1 MVRRRRPRRGR
12 SGDGDRAALARVD
25 RRRSRRHR
33 VPRAVRRTR
42 PEGTVVPV
50 SGDTLRAPGA
60 ILVVSCYELGHQ
72 PLGLAWPMAFLE
84 RAGYAPRALDLA
96 LEPLDDTV
104 VRGARLAA
112 IMVPM
117 HTALRLGVPA
127 ARRIRRLNPDCH
139 VGFCRLVATPRR
151 AGPLL
156 ERAAHR

>member
-1 MVRRRRPRRGR
+1 MVRRRRPRRGP

-72 PLGLAWPMAFLE
+72 PLGLAGPMAFLE

-96 LEPLDDTV
+96 LEPLDDTEIG
-104 VRGARLAA
+104 RA
-112 IMVPM
+112 
-117 HTALRLGVPA
+117 
-127 ARRIRRLNPDCH
+127 H
-139 VGFCRLVATPRR
+139 V
-151 AGPLL
+151 
-156 ERAAHR
+156 